1 MRNLMLILSGL
12 FVMGLAFWAY
22 RENYRTQAE
31 LAAVRD
37 LQQEIRQ
44 LKESLSVLNAEWAYL
59 NRPDRL
65 RELADLNFARLGL
78 LPLEPEQFGDVA
90 TIIYPD
96 LALPP
101 ITNPIETA
109 AAAPLVDA
117 GEDVP

>member
-31 LAAVRD
+31 IAAVRD

-44 LKESLSVLNAEWAYL
+44 LKKSLSVLNAEWAYL

-65 RELADLNFARLGL
+65 RELADLNFVRLGL
-78 LPLEPEQFGDVA
+78 LPLEPEQFGGVS

-109 AAAPLVDA
+109 AAPAVDP

>member
-12 FVMGLAFWAY
+12 VVMGLAFWAY

-31 LAAVRD
+31 IAAVRD

-90 TIIYPD
+90 AIVYPD

-109 AAAPLVDA
+109 AAATAADP
-117 GEDVP
+117 GEDTP